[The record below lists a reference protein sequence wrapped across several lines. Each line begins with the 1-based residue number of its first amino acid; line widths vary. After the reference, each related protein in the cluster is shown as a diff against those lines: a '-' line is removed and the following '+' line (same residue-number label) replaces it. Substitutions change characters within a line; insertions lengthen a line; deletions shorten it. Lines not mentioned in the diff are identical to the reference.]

1 MNLLKELESYHIILA
16 SQSPR
21 RQELLKEMDL
31 DFEVRPM
38 HVEEVHP
45 AGLTPAE
52 VVEYLS
58 RLKLST
64 VDFSDFQ
71 ENVLFIASDTIVVLE
86 QEILEKPHDEEEAFR
101 MLRKLSNRQH
111 TVLSGVTVRTASHE
125 LTSHAESRVTFREL
139 SEEEIRYYVAQYPPF
154 DKAGAY
160 GVQDWIGVVGIER
173 IDGSFYNVMGL
184 PTRLLWEMLRKMV
197 LLEKK

>member
-71 ENVLFIASDTIVVLE
+71 ENVLYIASDTIVVLG

-184 PTRLLWEMLRKMV
+184 PTRLLWEMLGKMV